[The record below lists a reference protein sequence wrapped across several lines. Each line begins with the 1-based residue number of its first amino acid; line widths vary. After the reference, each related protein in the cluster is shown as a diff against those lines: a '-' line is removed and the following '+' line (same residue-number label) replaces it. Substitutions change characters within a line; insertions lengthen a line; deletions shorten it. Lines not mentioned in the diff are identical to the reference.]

1 MNRFISVLALLMMLL
16 VVPAVVLGACG
27 PRPDCGECLTE
38 ETCEVE
44 LLCYWDTDTCYD
56 QPVISVSEGGIN
68 SLLANVGG
76 LFEDAGLF
84 IWLVIGLPLG
94 FVVIKR
100 VIGLVPKK

>member
-1 MNRFISVLALLMMLL
+1 MKRFISVLALLMMLL
-16 VVPAVVLGACG
+16 VMPVVVSGACG
-27 PRPDCGECLTE
+27 PRPDCGECLTA

-56 QPVISVSEGGIN
+56 QAVMSVDAGGIN
-68 SLLANVGG
+68 SLLANVSA

-84 IWLVIGLPLG
+84 VWLVIGLPLG
-94 FVVIKR
+94 FVVIRR